1 MNLEDLNVEKELK
14 IIYMGTPEFSKTVL
28 EGLLTKYKV
37 RAIVTQPDKPSGR
50 GGLIKYS
57 PVKELANKHV
67 ILTLQPAKIREEYEE
82 ILALE
87 PDLIITCAYGQI
99 IPDEILEYPRL
110 GCINV
115 HASLLPKLRGGA
127 PIQRAIMNGF
137 AETGITIMY
146 MNNEMDKGDM
156 IASKS
161 IPILED
167 DTADTL
173 HDKLMFLGRDLLLD
187 TLPSIINGT
196 NNRIIQNDSLA
207 TYGFIIKKED
217 EKIDFS
223 KTKREIYNQIRGL
236 NSHPGAYCIFNGKII
251 KVWESYQT
259 NEVYSEMVNG
269 QITKVYP
276 DGIGV
281 KVGNGEIVFTTIQ
294 PEGKQRMNAAAFAN
308 GIINKPDIKKIFM

>member
-1 MNLEDLNVEKELK
+1 MNLEDLNVDKELK

-28 EGLLTKYKV
+28 EGLLSKYKV
-37 RAIVTQPDKPSGR
+37 RAVVTQPDKPSGR
-50 GGLIKYS
+50 GEHMKAS
-57 PVKELANKHV
+57 PVKQLASEHA
-67 ILTLQPAKIREEYEE
+67 ILTLQPAKIREEYDE

-99 IPDEILEYPRL
+99 IPEEILNFPRL

-127 PIQRAIMNGF
+127 PIQRAIMNGLS
-137 AETGITIMY
+137 ETGITIMY

-156 IASKS
+156 ISSKS

-167 DTADTL
+167 DTADSL
-173 HDKLMFLGRDLLLD
+173 HDKLMYLGRDLLLD
-187 TLPSIINGT
+187 TLPSIIDGT
-196 NNRIIQNDSLA
+196 NSRTVQNDSLA

-217 EKIDFS
+217 EKINFS

-236 NSHPGAYCIFNGKII
+236 NSHPGAYCTFNGKII

-259 NEVYSEMVNG
+259 DNVYSGLVNG
-269 QITKVYP
+269 QITKIYP

-281 KVGNGEIVFTTIQ
+281 KVENGEIVFKIIQ
-294 PEGKQRMNAAAFAN
+294 PEGKQKMSAAAFAN